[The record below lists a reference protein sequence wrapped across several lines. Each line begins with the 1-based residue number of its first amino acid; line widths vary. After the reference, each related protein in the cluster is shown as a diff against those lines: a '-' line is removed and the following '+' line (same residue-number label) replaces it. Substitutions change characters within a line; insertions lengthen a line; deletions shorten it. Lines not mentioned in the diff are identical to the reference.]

1 MIHVIICNSRIRE
14 ASLAKSADYNLGE
27 FAFPR
32 GWFVVAESAA
42 IGRQPTNA
50 HYFGQDVVIY
60 RGESGAVAMLEAYCP
75 HMGTHLGKSK
85 SARVVTS
92 GKQIEGD
99 SIRCPFHAWRFGPD
113 GRCNEIP
120 YFDGPIPEQARIK
133 SWPVRERYGVVFCW
147 NDPEGLA
154 PDFDLPDYPEWD
166 DPEWL
171 RWTSLDHLGD
181 LPCHPIEIFDNTSD
195 CAHLNVLHGGLV
207 EYYEN
212 EIDGH
217 IYHQRERQL
226 PYAVGIGDAFK
237 AENGNQLR
245 LTTLTHY
252 TGPGLVTGR
261 FFEAQGAQLI
271 AATPIDDGSARL
283 WQCAMIKPRNG
294 LSAEAAQQLL
304 RDFNKNMYKG
314 LGLEDGEIWA
324 NKRAATQILQLP
336 TDGPFRQARVWYS
349 QFFNPRAKAEQILAR
364 VKGKHFVRG
373 IPGWAQLAA
382 E

>member
-1 MIHVIICNSRIRE
+1 
-14 ASLAKSADYNLGE
+14 LAKSADYDLGE

-32 GWFVVAESAA
+32 GWFVVAESSA
-42 IGRQPTNA
+42 IGRKPTNA
-50 HYFGQDVVIY
+50 HYFGHDVVIY
-60 RGESGAVAMLEAYCP
+60 RGESGSVGMLEAYCP

-85 SARVVTS
+85 SARLS
-92 GKQIEGD
+92 APDKQIEGD
-99 SIRCPFHAWRFGPD
+99 SIRCPFHGWRFGPD
-113 GRCNEIP
+113 GKCNNIP
-120 YFDGPIPEQARIK
+120 YFDGPIPEKARIK
-133 SWPVRERYGVVFCW
+133 SWPITERYGTVFCW
-147 NDPEGLA
+147 NDPEGCA
-154 PDFDLPDYPEWD
+154 PDFELPEYPEWD

-181 LPCHPIEIFDNTSD
+181 FPCHPIEIFDNTSD
-195 CAHLNVLHGGLV
+195 CAHLNALHGGRV

-217 IYHQRERQL
+217 IYWQRESQL
-226 PYAVGIGDAFK
+226 PYAVGVGDAFK
-237 AENGNQLR
+237 AEGNKPLR
-245 LTTLTHY
+245 LTTVTNY

-283 WQCAMIKPRNG
+283 WQCAMVKPRKG
-294 LSAEAAQQLL
+294 MSSEAAQQFLL
-304 RDFNKNMYKG
+304 DFNKNMYKG

-336 TDGPFRQARVWYS
+336 TDGPFKQARVWYS
-349 QFFNPRAKAEQILAR
+349 QFFNPRSKAEQILER
-364 VKGKHFVRG
+364 VKGMHFVRG
-373 IPGWAQLAA
+373 VPGFAQMAA